1 MMWEKIKKIIEREGG
16 KGIIIED
23 GQPVY
28 LVERLDEVEED
39 MEKINRDI
47 ENLKASA
54 DRDDKIIEPEDEVS
68 KEVRIEDLP
77 F

>member
-1 MMWEKIKKIIEREGG
+1 MWEKIKKIIEREGG

-28 LVERLDEVEED
+28 LVKRLDETEED

-47 ENLKASA
+47 ENLKASENK
-54 DRDDKIIEPEDEVS
+54 DDKIIEPEDDAS

>member
-28 LVERLDEVEED
+28 LVKRLDETEED

-47 ENLKASA
+47 ENLKASENK
-54 DRDDKIIEPEDEVS
+54 DDKIIEPEDDAS